1 MALIEELS
9 FELLEDRYS
18 RQRLAACWDQEKV
31 SKANILVAGAG
42 ALGNEVLKN
51 LALIGAGHILII
63 DFDRVEISNLSRSV
77 LFREEDIGRPK
88 ASTAAHALRR
98 MNPEIHVE
106 AIDGD
111 LETDL
116 GLGQIRD
123 CDLVLG
129 CLDSVYARWALNRA
143 CWRAGRPWIN
153 AGINATVGEICLHVP
168 GQGPCYECGM
178 TQQMWQQ
185 IHHRR
190 SCMLLPKNLPARAV
204 PGTAVIASLT
214 AALQVNEALAWL
226 HRETPHGE
234 TPHEETL
241 HGETLRREKSNT
253 EKHLS
258 PGEMLLLLLHPYS
271 LSSFMTSAKSDCLA
285 HDTYLPS
292 VFIQAGP
299 TEITTA
305 ELLRRF
311 PGALSLQ
318 MDFDILESW
327 LCSNCGEE
335 PVGKRLLAS
344 SGAQVSCPNCRAQ
357 RKPQLIHEIN
367 CSHWLAEHSLA
378 ALGVPPRAI
387 LRVISSSGIHYVE
400 LTANT
405 DREIKWPPSPSKS

>member
-9 FELLEDRYS
+9 FEPLEDRYS

-51 LALIGAGHILII
+51 LALIGAGHILVI

-77 LFREEDIGRPK
+77 LFREEDISRPK

-129 CLDSVYARWALNRA
+129 CLDSIYARWVLNRA

-178 TQQMWQQ
+178 TQQMWRQ
-185 IHHRR
+185 IHDCR

-204 PGTAVIASLT
+204 PGTTVIASLT

-226 HRETPHGE
+226 HRETPHE
-234 TPHEETL
+234 RTL
-241 HGETLRREKSNT
+241 HQEKSHGG
-253 EKHLS
+253 KHLS
-258 PGEMLLLLLHPYS
+258 PGEMLLLSLHPYS
-271 LSSFMTSAKSDCLA
+271 LSSFMTSAKPDCLA

-292 VFIQAGP
+292 LFIQAGP
-299 TEITTA
+299 AEITAA
-305 ELLRRF
+305 ELLRRV

-318 MDFDILESW
+318 MGFDILESW

-335 PVGKRLLAS
+335 PVGRRLLAS
-344 SGAQVSCPNCRAQ
+344 SGAQVSCPRCNVQ

-378 ALGVPPRAI
+378 TLGVPPRAI
-387 LRVISSSGIHYVE
+387 LRAITSSGIHCVE
-400 LTANT
+400 LTSNT
-405 DREIKWPPSPSKS
+405 DREIKWPPSPSRS